1 MASNRVEGDRFKL
14 FSESYGFSV
23 RIIVQKLIYNNAVM
37 RFELILILNLTLNG
51 GSHKFCGMI

>member
-23 RIIVQKLIYNNAVM
+23 RIIVQRLIYNNAVM
-37 RFELILILNLTLNG
+37 RFELILILNQ
-51 GSHKFCGMI
+51 IPDIAY